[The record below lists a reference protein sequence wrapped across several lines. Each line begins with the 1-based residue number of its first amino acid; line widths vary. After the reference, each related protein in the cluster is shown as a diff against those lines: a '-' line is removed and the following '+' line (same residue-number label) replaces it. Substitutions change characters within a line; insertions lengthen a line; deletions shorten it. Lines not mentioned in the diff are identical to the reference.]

1 MSDQANESSGARSE
15 AIVAAFLRGWDGTD
29 DRLISFWNRYRES
42 HSLYLLSRL
51 IKADL
56 KEQLVQG
63 DHRRVDHYFGLFPA
77 IPLDHDRAISLVYE
91 EFCLLEE
98 QNAQPSPSE
107 FCDHYEAWRDSL
119 ASQLGYHQKFS
130 QLVGKAKSSIRYP
143 NVGDRFATYDLR
155 SILGRGATAQVYL
168 ATDSLM
174 GGRNVVLKVSAMM
187 GIESSILGPLDHQN
201 IIPVFTVAL
210 SPETGLQ
217 GICMPYRPGKTLESV
232 LATFAKNGV
241 PRKALPIWES
251 LELANLGQE
260 PLERGWKGFPLKGT
274 YTEAVAWMGI
284 ALSDALAYL
293 HKKGIHH
300 RDIKP
305 ANILLAHREGPLLF
319 DFNLAHQPNA
329 PEGAQAALNGGTLPY
344 MAPEQLRA
352 FLNETLWEEVGAA
365 ADIYALGLVLRE
377 LVTGIKPELP
387 NSDLSPSRAI
397 QDMHDRR
404 HELVASTRDLQ
415 PDVPPSLDAII
426 SKCLAFKP
434 ADRYASAQ
442 DVGEDLK
449 RFLQRRRLIFAANS
463 SWLELALNWVYRQR
477 ELAGGVF
484 ALLIFGILIVAL
496 SRRDFRA
503 QAIRR
508 GNSSEVRTGSGA
520 KSANDASQM
529 DSISKSQKFL
539 QGIELLKSADQ
550 FRRGQAR
557 RIFEQIASEHP
568 ASAWPMLYLAESLSL
583 IDPHRASGLV
593 WQACRKVDAEAALQQ
608 RLQENP
614 ESSDLLV
621 TLGFYY
627 SLRNDQ
633 DNSKSYYEQA
643 IARDPHHSGALTGLG
658 RIAHQQKQHSAAI
671 QYYQSA
677 IQNLANRATPD
688 PVSINQIRLVLV
700 PALIDEV
707 DRLLDQRPHKLDWTT
722 VESLLKESQQQVAIL
737 TSQEDQDFKPGTLPY
752 KLCVLALG
760 RGALDSSRGYLQFS
774 RDRSSSIIANF
785 QQAAAEFEA
794 ASKIVD
800 TNGPQT
806 SEIQE
811 LAPLI
816 QKQQNKLADRLQAV
830 GIDDSAL
837 SR

>member
-1 MSDQANESSGARSE
+1 MSDQVNESSGKRPE
-15 AIVAAFLRGWDGTD
+15 AIVAAFLRDWDGSD
-29 DRLISFWNRYRES
+29 ERLIGFRKRHRES

-56 KEQLVQG
+56 KEHLLRG
-63 DHRRVDHYFGLFPA
+63 NRRRVDHYFQLFRE
-77 IPLDHDRAISLVYE
+77 ISLDHDRTISLVYE

-98 QNAQPSPSE
+98 LGAQPSPSE
-107 FCDHYEAWRDSL
+107 FCDHYEPWRDSL
-119 ASQLGYHQKFS
+119 ASQLVYHHKFS
-130 QLVGKAKSSIRYP
+130 QIVGKAKPSIRYP
-143 NVGDRFATYDLR
+143 NVGDRFATYELR

-168 ATDSLM
+168 ASDDLL
-174 GGRNVVLKVSAMM
+174 GGRNVVLKVSAMT
-187 GIESSILGPLDHQN
+187 GIESSILGPLEHQN

-232 LATFAKNGV
+232 LETFAQTGV
-241 PRKALPIWES
+241 PRKAQTIWDL
-251 LELANLGQE
+251 LEVANLGPE

-274 YTEAVAWMGI
+274 YTEAVAWMGV

-293 HKKGIHH
+293 HKKGIFH

-352 FLNETLWEEVGAA
+352 FLNETLWEDVGAA

-387 NSDLSPSRAI
+387 NPGLSPSRAI

-404 HELVASTRDLQ
+404 HELVGSIRELH

-434 ADRYASAQ
+434 ADRYTSAQ

-449 RFLQRRRLIFAANS
+449 RFLQRRRLVFAANP
-463 SWLELALNWVYRQR
+463 SWLELALNWIYRQR
-477 ELAGGVF
+477 ELAGGLF

-496 SRRDFRA
+496 SRLDFRA
-503 QAIRR
+503 QAIGR
-508 GNSSEVRTGSGA
+508 GNSQAVQTGSGP
-520 KSANDASQM
+520 KSLAFTPPVV
-529 DSISKSQKFL
+529 SISKSAKFL
-539 QGIELLKSADQ
+539 EGVELLKSADPHKRQ
-550 FRRGQAR
+550 QAHK
-557 RIFEQIASEHP
+557 IFEQIASEHP
-568 ASAWPMLYLAESLSL
+568 ASAWPMLYLAESLGPV
-583 IDPHRASGLV
+583 DAHRASSLV
-593 WQACRKVDAEAALQQ
+593 WQACRKADAEVALQQ

-633 DNSKSYYEQA
+633 SNSKSYYEQA
-643 IARDPHHSGALTGLG
+643 LRRDRNHSGALIGLG
-658 RIAHQQKQHSAAI
+658 RIAHQQKQHAAAI
-671 QYYQSA
+671 EYYQRS
-677 IQNLANRATPD
+677 IRNLAERASPD
-688 PVSINQIRLVLV
+688 PVSINQIRLILV

-707 DRLLDQRPHKLDWTT
+707 DRLLDQPPHELDWTA
-722 VESLLKESQQQVAIL
+722 VESLLEESQEQVAIL
-737 TSQEDQDFKPGTLPY
+737 TSQEDQDFKPGSLPY

-760 RGALDSSRGYLQFS
+760 RGALNSSRGYLQFV
-774 RDRSSSIIANF
+774 RDRSSSVSADF
-785 QQAAAEFEA
+785 RHAAAEFEA
-794 ASKIVD
+794 ASKIVQ
-800 TNGPQT
+800 TNGSQA
-806 SEIQE
+806 SEILE
-811 LAPLI
+811 LSPLI
-816 QKQQNKLADRLQAV
+816 QLQQSKLTDRLHASES
-830 GIDDSAL
+830 DDAAL